1 MPGVVWSAE
10 MHNASDLALA
20 VRREALTIT
29 LSMEATSGNVEI
41 VQFYSYTRDEVWHTG
56 DGNI

>member
-10 MHNASDLALA
+10 MHNAFDLALA

-29 LSMEATSGNVEI
+29 LSMEATSEIVEI
-41 VQFYSYTRDEVWHTG
+41 VQFYSYTRDKVERTWRW
-56 DGNI
+56 